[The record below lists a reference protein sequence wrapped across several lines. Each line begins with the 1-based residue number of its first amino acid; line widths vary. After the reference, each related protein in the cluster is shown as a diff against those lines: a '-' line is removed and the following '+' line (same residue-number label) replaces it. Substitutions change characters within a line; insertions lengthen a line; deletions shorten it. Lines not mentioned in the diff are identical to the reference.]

1 MAEHLMTREDY
12 EKRKEELKLL
22 KSKTLEIAEQ
32 LKIARGFGDLSENAE
47 YDAAKDA
54 QAKNAADIERL
65 EEELQNVKI
74 IERATASDKVGIG
87 SVVTVRNEAGME
99 MTFELVGTIAADP
112 AAGKISNESPIGA
125 ALFGRGAGDVV
136 PVITPGGLMHLT
148 IAAIYSAG
156 E

>member
-74 IERATASDKVGIG
+74 IERAAASDKVGIG
-87 SVVTVRNEAGME
+87 SIVTVKSNTGME
-99 MTFELVGTIAADP
+99 MNFEIVGTIAADP
-112 AAGKISNESPIGA
+112 AQGKISNESPIGA
-125 ALFGRGAGDVV
+125 ALFGHSAGDVV
-136 PVITPGGLMHLT
+136 PVVTPGGLMHLT
-148 IAAIYSAG
+148 IVAIY
-156 E
+156 

>member
-1 MAEHLMTREDY
+1 MTEHLMTREDF
-12 EKRKEELKLL
+12 EKRTEELKLL

-74 IERATASDKVGIG
+74 IERTSASSDKVGIG
-87 SVVTVRNEAGME
+87 SVVTVKNDAGME
-99 MTFELVGTIAADP
+99 MNFELVGTIAADP
-112 AAGKISNESPIGA
+112 SSGKISNESPIGT
-125 ALFGRGAGDVV
+125 ALYGHSAGDVV
-136 PVITPGGLMHLT
+136 PVVTPGGLMHLT
-148 IAAIYSAG
+148 IVAIY
-156 E
+156 